1 MDETLESTPPAP
13 VQHAGDRLRA
23 AREAAGLSLDDVS
36 TRTRVP
42 ARHLAAIEEGRY
54 GPNAGAAGESLPA
67 LTYSIGFAK
76 AFASTV
82 GLDPAE
88 IAAQFRAEAEP
99 DPQPETF
106 RYEPID
112 ASRVPSR
119 RLAFAALTLVAL
131 VAIGLFLWG
140 AGAFERTTPTEQA
153 IDAMSE
159 ADGITPLPPGE
170 GDAAAD
176 AAATSTDPSAA
187 TAAATAPASATPA
200 TVVLTATEDVW
211 IKVYDRDDQTVRQG
225 IMTAGE
231 QWTVPGDPR
240 QLLLWTGKAGAL
252 GISVDGRPV
261 PSLGG
266 PAETVRD
273 VSLDPA
279 ALTARASGGTAAA
292 SGA

>member
-1 MDETLESTPPAP
+1 MDETLESAPPAP
-13 VQHAGDRLRA
+13 VHHAGDRLRA
-23 AREAAGLSLDDVS
+23 AREAAGLSLDDIA

-42 ARHLAAIEEGRY
+42 ARHLVAIEEGRY

-76 AFASTV
+76 AFATAV
-82 GLDPAE
+82 GLDPVD

-99 DPQPETF
+99 DPQPDTF

-112 ASRVPSR
+112 VARVPSK
-119 RLAFAALTLVAL
+119 RLAFAALALVAL
-131 VAIGLFLWG
+131 IAAGLFLWG
-140 AGAFERTTPTEQA
+140 AGAFERGTPTEQA
-153 IDAMSE
+153 IDGLSE
-159 ADGITPLPPGE
+159 ADGTTPLPPAEGE
-170 GDAAAD
+170 AAGDD
-176 AAATSTDPSAA
+176 
-187 TAAATAPASATPA
+187 APAASADTANATPAPAAA

-211 IKVYDRDDQTVRQG
+211 IKVYDRDNQTVRQG
-225 IMTAGE
+225 IMPAGE

-252 GISVDGRPV
+252 NINVDGKPV
-261 PSLGG
+261 GSLGG

-279 ALTARASGGTAAA
+279 ALTARASGGTTPAR
-292 SGA
+292 GA

>member
-1 MDETLESTPPAP
+1 MDETLESAPSAP
-13 VQHAGDRLRA
+13 VQHAGERLRV
-23 AREAAGLSLDDVS
+23 ARETAGLSLDDIA

-76 AFASTV
+76 AFATAV
-82 GLDPAE
+82 GLDPAD

-112 ASRVPSR
+112 VTRVPSR
-119 RLAFAALTLVAL
+119 RLAFSALAL
-131 VAIGLFLWG
+131 VAVIALGLFLWG
-140 AGAFERTTPTEQA
+140 AGALERGTPTEQA
-153 IDAMSE
+153 VDELSE
-159 ADGITPLPPGE
+159 ADGTTPLPPAEGE
-170 GDAAAD
+170 PADGAAAASGADTAD
-176 AAATSTDPSAA
+176 AAPVPNAA
-187 TAAATAPASATPA
+187 A

-211 IKVYDRDDQTVRQG
+211 IKVYDRDNQTVRQG
-225 IMTAGE
+225 IMPAGE

-252 GISVDGRPV
+252 GISVDGKPV
-261 PSLGG
+261 AALGG

-279 ALTARASGGTAAA
+279 ALTARASGGAAPA
-292 SGA
+292 RGA